1 MTDVEKLLSSCL
13 FEVDNATNTKRLD
26 DIKVAVLGKNGKLTE
41 MLKSLRHMP
50 EEEKKTVGAEINA
63 AKSDILKRIEAK
75 AITLEILEME
85 KKLASEFLD
94 VSMPARVRPSGSIH
108 PLTKVAEEVADI
120 LSQYG
125 FVFAEGSE
133 IESEY
138 YNFTALNIPDHHP
151 ARTMHDTFYLNYP
164 ADSNEG
170 RKLLRTH
177 TSPVQ
182 IRAMLANN
190 KPPFRYFSIGRVYRS
205 DYDATHTPMFNQ
217 IEGLMVGEGVSFA
230 HLKYLMTDFLKKFFG
245 VPKLT
250 LRLRP
255 SFFPFTE
262 PSTEIDINYEV
273 KNGRIAF
280 GAGDKWLEVA
290 GGGVVH
296 PNVLRSGNV
305 DPNKYQG
312 FAFGFGLERLASL
325 KYGISDLR
333 GYFESDD
340 RWRDAFGF
348 NYVTK

>member
-13 FEVDNATNTKRLD
+13 FEVDNATDTKRLD
-26 DIKVAVLGKNGKLTE
+26 DIKVAVLGKNGKLTG
-41 MLKSLRHMP
+41 MLKSLRNMP
-50 EEEKKTVGAEINA
+50 EKERKIAGAEINA

-125 FVFAEGSE
+125 FVFSEGPE

-138 YNFTALNIPDHHP
+138 YNFAALNIPDHHP
-151 ARTMHDTFYLNYP
+151 ARTMHDTFYLNCP
-164 ADSNEG
+164 VDSIEG

-182 IRAMLANN
+182 IRSMLANN

-262 PSTEIDINYEV
+262 PSTEIDINYEI

-280 GAGDKWLEVA
+280 GSGDKWLEVA

-305 DPNKYQG
+305 DPGKYQG
-312 FAFGFGLERLASL
+312 FAFGFGLERLTSL

-333 GYFESDD
+333 GYFESDT

-348 NYVTK
+348 SYAAK